1 MSGEQELEKCT
12 CAVELALNLG
22 HENFCLRYL
31 LMQRMKDVGQ
41 NYIQST
47 AWNQAQGASQLI
59 QTVKN
64 HTLHLVSNSLFNS
77 PSIWKNSSVFMTF
90 TLLEIANQLFCRI
103 YFNLVFFFLLDY
115 SYASW
120 ARKLEKWCCVLSVS
134 CQVTVPND
142 LPHCWWCSLW
152 SPD

>member
-1 MSGEQELEKCT
+1 MTCISQLDLFRCQVSRNLKNVT

-120 ARKLEKWCCVLSVS
+120 ARKLEK
-134 CQVTVPND
+134 
-142 LPHCWWCSLW
+142 
-152 SPD
+152 